1 MAAKIYTE
9 RETSLT
15 PLQGRVFGVIGFGS
29 QGHAHALNLRDSGI
43 EVIVGLPEKSRSV
56 GVARELGFAVH
67 RNGEVAAEA
76 DVLFFAAP
84 DLAIANI
91 YSTEIAPRLR
101 PGQTLGFAHGFAVHY
116 RTIVPPGEV
125 DVILVAPKGP
135 GHLVRREFTQGKGV
149 PALVAVAQNPSGRAL
164 ETALAWAAGIG
175 SARAGVIETSFR
187 EETETDLFGEQAVLC
202 GGMTALVQ
210 AGFETLVQAG
220 YQPEMAYFEC
230 LHEMKLIVDLMYE
243 AGIAGM
249 RFSISE
255 TAKWGDV
262 TVGPQIIDE
271 HVREAMR
278 KVLGRIRD
286 GSFAREWI
294 AEALGGKK
302 HYQELL
308 QQGAGH
314 PIEQVG
320 ERMRSLMPWLKKRDM
335 SGAQAAYE
343 KGSGR
348 EGAT

>member
-1 MAAKIYTE
+1 MAAKIHTE
-9 RETSLT
+9 EEASLA

-56 GVARELGFAVH
+56 GVAQELGFAVH
-67 RNGEVAAEA
+67 RSAEVAARA
-76 DVLFFAAP
+76 DVLFLATP
-84 DLAIANI
+84 DLVIPHLYAA
-91 YSTEIAPRLR
+91 EIAPHLR

-116 RTIVPPGEV
+116 RTIAPPENV

-135 GHLVRREFTQGKGV
+135 GHLVRREFTLGRGV
-149 PALVAVAQNPSGRAL
+149 PALVAVGQNPSGKAL
-164 ETALAWAAGIG
+164 ATGLAWAAGIG
-175 SARAGVIETSFR
+175 SARAGVIETTFR

-202 GGMTALVQ
+202 GGVTALVQ
-210 AGFETLVQAG
+210 AGFETLVNAG

-230 LHEMKLIVDLMYE
+230 LHELKLIVDLMQE
-243 AGIAGM
+243 AGISGM

-271 HVREAMR
+271 RVRETMR
-278 KVLGRIRD
+278 KVLARIQD

-294 AEALGGKK
+294 AETEGGKK
-302 HYQELL
+302 RYKELL
-308 QQGAGH
+308 QQGADH

-320 ERMRSLMPWLKKRDM
+320 ARMRSLMPWLKKRDV
-335 SGAQAAYE
+335 SGAQAAFE
-343 KGSGR
+343 TGGGKPI
-348 EGAT
+348 E